1 MREEAALIMAAF
13 GAQWVMRIDSGPMAA
28 LLLSL
33 AALAGCAQP
42 DWMKPDWTKP
52 EEKAFAD
59 SDRRCSQVAM
69 KAAPI
74 NEARVVDCDRDRGNV
89 NCGTNAELKTTLK
102 LPAPEEAQAVRE
114 TNLAR
119 RQAYSD
125 CMARPGG

>member
-1 MREEAALIMAAF
+1 
-13 GAQWVMRIDSGPMAA
+13 MRIDPRPVAA
-28 LLLSL
+28 LFLSL
-33 AALAGCAQP
+33 AALAGCGLT
-42 DWMKPDWTKP
+42 DWTKVEWTKP

-59 SDRRCSQVAM
+59 SDKRCSQVAM

-74 NEARVVDCDRDRGNV
+74 SEARVIDCDRDRGNAS
-89 NCGTNAELKTTLK
+89 CGTNAELKTTLK

>member
-1 MREEAALIMAAF
+1 
-13 GAQWVMRIDSGPMAA
+13 MRIDSGPVAV

-33 AALAGCAQP
+33 TALAGCGLT
-42 DWMKPDWTKP
+42 DWTKVEWTKP
-52 EEKAFAD
+52 DEKAFAD
-59 SDRRCSQVAM
+59 SDKRCSQAAI

-74 NEARVVDCDRDRGNV
+74 NEARVVDCDRDGSGV
-89 NCGTNAELKTTLK
+89 NCGTKAELKTSLK

-114 TNLAR
+114 TNFAR

>member
-1 MREEAALIMAAF
+1 
-13 GAQWVMRIDSGPMAA
+13 MRIDSGPMAA

-59 SDRRCSQVAM
+59 SDKRCSQVAM

-74 NEARVVDCDRDRGNV
+74 NEA
-89 NCGTNAELKTTLK
+89 
-102 LPAPEEAQAVRE
+102 PAVGE

>member
-1 MREEAALIMAAF
+1 
-13 GAQWVMRIDSGPMAA
+13 MRIDSGPMAA

-59 SDRRCSQVAM
+59 SDKRCSQVAM
-69 KAAPI
+69 RAAPI
-74 NEARVVDCDRDRGNV
+74 NEARVVDCDRGRNNV
-89 NCGTNAELKTTLK
+89 NCGTSAELKTTLK
-102 LPAPEEAQAVRE
+102 LPAPGEAEAIRE

>member
-1 MREEAALIMAAF
+1 LAHNE
-13 GAQWVMRIDSGPMAA
+13 VMRIDFGPMAA

-33 AALAGCAQP
+33 AALAACAQP

-52 EEKAFAD
+52 EEKAFSD
-59 SDRRCSQVAM
+59 SDKRCSQVAM

-74 NEARVVDCDRDRGNV
+74 NEARVIDCDRDRGNV
-89 NCGTNAELKTTLK
+89 NCGTKAELKTTLK